1 MSLADYLVARVQT
14 ALGTIPVD
22 DGAPKAAPRHVA
34 FYGDP
39 GIYTAGD
46 VAHTSDLVTFR
57 FQLTYI
63 VEGSGADRPQCDWM
77 ASKARAVLIDHVPVV
92 AGLQL
97 GPIEHETALAAKP
110 DPDSTTA
117 AVFSVDTFVVRG
129 SRA

>member
-1 MSLADYLVARVQT
+1 MTLADYLVARVQA
-14 ALGTIPVD
+14 ALGAIPVD

-63 VEGSGADRPQCDWM
+63 VEGAGADRPQCDWM

-92 AGLQL
+92 VGFQF
-97 GPIEHETALAAKP
+97 GPIEHGTALAAKS

-129 SRA
+129 ARA